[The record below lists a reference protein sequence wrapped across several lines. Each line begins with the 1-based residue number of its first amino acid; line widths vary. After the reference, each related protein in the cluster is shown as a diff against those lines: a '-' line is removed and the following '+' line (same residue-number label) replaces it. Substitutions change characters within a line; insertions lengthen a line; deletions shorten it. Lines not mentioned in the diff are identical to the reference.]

1 MSETRITRSYDLPAF
16 TSVEIE
22 AGLSAHIDAGEA
34 QAVTAT
40 AASEDD
46 LERLNLTVRDGT
58 LHAGLR
64 HEPFGLGWF
73 GHHRIDLSVA
83 APEIGRVDAGTGSVV
98 TLNAGATPHLKLRS
112 SAGARLDADAIDSER
127 LEATACSGSRLTLS
141 GRCAFAELQSSAGSS
156 LEADG
161 LTAAAMAA
169 DSTGGSHVR
178 ARATDEATVAASG
191 GARVDVSGNPK
202 RVRQDNDIS
211 SSVRIG

>member
-98 TLNAGATPHLKLRS
+98 TLNAGATPHL
-112 SAGARLDADAIDSER
+112 
-127 LEATACSGSRLTLS
+127 EATACSGSRLTLS

-161 LTAAAMAA
+161 LTAAAVAA